1 MIERTI
7 KMKEKHFMEFL
18 PEENNAKKSQ
28 RCNKINN

>member
-18 PEENNAKKSQ
+18 PEENNEE
-28 RCNKINN
+28 KITTLQ